1 VTGVVRRTF
10 TSRVLD
16 ALRNAPDTAQWRT
29 MREIAD
35 WMTERGQPATVGQV
49 AASLANLECDRDVQ
63 VDRSKR
69 PYRYRWLAKPS
80 DGL

>member
-1 VTGVVRRTF
+1 MIGVVRRTF
-10 TSRVLD
+10 TSLVLD
-16 ALRNAPDTAQWRT
+16 ALKNALSTAPWLT

-35 WMTERGQPATVGQV
+35 WMVEHGQPATVGQV

-69 PYRYRWLAKPS
+69 PYRYRWLARPNEH
-80 DGL
+80 L